1 MSSAAIAQEQ
11 TYDYQGNAMTG
22 NAVETYTAS
31 LTFFG
36 PVTNPV
42 TPLNWSIDVTGNAF
56 NTDLTCTGCEA
67 GIPVGNT
74 EPTSF
79 VINATDG
86 VLTSADIELR
96 LYGGIPMISE
106 DIGAKGDSLTL
117 STYGGVPYLSVSND
131 TPGTWKEVGGNPTA
145 GPELDPSDAW
155 GALAL
160 LGGFVLIVKAR
171 RPIEGV

>member
-1 MSSAAIAQEQ
+1 
-11 TYDYQGNAMTG
+11 
-22 NAVETYTAS
+22 
-31 LTFFG
+31 
-36 PVTNPV
+36 
-42 TPLNWSIDVTGNAF
+42 
-56 NTDLTCTGCEA
+56 
-67 GIPVGNT
+67 
-74 EPTSF
+74 
-79 VINATDG
+79 
-86 VLTSADIELR
+86 LTSADIELR